1 MAYRAPF
8 KQEKTMNRIESENGS
23 LGQGTIENPLGVIT
37 EGLELRRRMGRP
49 PKPVEHV
56 RRHLVALRVT
66 TIEKQMLQDF
76 AASNGKA
83 FSDWAR
89 PILLA
94 ALRDGR

>member
-1 MAYRAPF
+1 
-8 KQEKTMNRIESENGS
+8 MNRIENDSETV
-23 LGQGTIENPLGVIT
+23 LGQNAVESQVSPLVG
-37 EGLELRRRMGRP
+37 GMELRRRMGRP

-66 TIEKQMLQDF
+66 TLEKQMLQDF

-94 ALRDGR
+94 ALREERRTGLVA

>member
-1 MAYRAPF
+1 
-8 KQEKTMNRIESENGS
+8 MNRMENENGS
-23 LGQGTIENPLGVIT
+23 VLGQALPESQLGVISS
-37 EGLELRRRMGRP
+37 GIELRRRMGRP

-66 TIEKQMLQDF
+66 TVEKQMLQDF

-94 ALRDGR
+94 ALRERNAAG

>member
-1 MAYRAPF
+1 
-8 KQEKTMNRIESENGS
+8 MNRIENENGS
-23 LGQGTIENPLGVIT
+23 ILEPTSADSAAGMLAKGM
-37 EGLELRRRMGRP
+37 ELRRRMGRP

-66 TIEKQMLQDF
+66 TVEKQMLQDF

-94 ALRDGR
+94 ALRNERGVASL

>member
-1 MAYRAPF
+1 M
-8 KQEKTMNRIESENGS
+8 MNRIESENGS
-23 LGQGTIENPLGVIT
+23 ILGHAAPESQIGAIATGM
-37 EGLELRRRMGRP
+37 ELRRRMGRP

-66 TIEKQMLQDF
+66 TVEKQMLQDF

-94 ALRDGR
+94 ALREERQSGLIA

>member
-1 MAYRAPF
+1 MS
-8 KQEKTMNRIESENGS
+8 RIESDNGS
-23 LGQGTIENPLGVIT
+23 VLGQATVEGTAESLANGM
-37 EGLELRRRMGRP
+37 ELRRRMGRP

-66 TIEKQMLQDF
+66 TVEKQMLQDF

-94 ALRDGR
+94 ALRNERNGAAL